1 MKPDDIRRMLKRR
14 LKAAGLSSQFSPHS
28 FRVCT
33 LTDLLK
39 QEIPREDVQYLA
51 GHADARTI
59 LSDVRHLG
67 CVDDF
72 RFIICHKPIFVLK
85 RGNGEDRFPDMI

>member
-1 MKPDDIRRMLKRR
+1 MKPDDVRRMLKRR
-14 LKAAGLSSQFSPHS
+14 LKEAGLSSQFSPHS

-51 GHADARTI
+51 GHADALYDRRGKKVTRNI
-59 LSDVRHLG
+59 VERISVKLG
-67 CVDDF
+67 
-72 RFIICHKPIFVLK
+72 
-85 RGNGEDRFPDMI
+85 